1 LGEVITFT
9 KMKKSPMTYKEAG
22 VDLEAADR
30 FVQLLK
36 GLSLRTHRPWVLHGI
51 GGFSSLVRIPPGYM
65 RPLLAAATD
74 GVGTKLKVAIA
85 MGRYDTVGVDL
96 VAMCLNDLV
105 TIGAKPLF
113 FLDYF
118 ATGKLAPERD
128 RELMEGIVKGCQEA
142 DCPLV
147 GGETAEMPGFYSEG
161 EFDLAGFAVGV
172 VEEEKVVDGKG
183 IRPGDKIVGL
193 ASRGLHSN
201 GFSLV
206 RRALLEGMGLEL
218 EQWIEELGRPLG
230 EELLEPTK
238 IYVRTVLGLLEEFPV
253 KGMAHI
259 TGGGLPGNISRVLP
273 EGCKAV
279 IDRRSWSPQ
288 PIFGL
293 IQRAGVPE
301 EEMWRTFNMGVGFV
315 MICDGD
321 VAQRLVE
328 EASRRGERAFL
339 MGEIREGKGVV
350 LEG

>member
-1 LGEVITFT
+1 MITFT
-9 KMKKSPMTYKEAG
+9 KMKKSPVTYKEAG

-128 RELMEGIVKGCQEA
+128 RELMEGIAKGCQEA

-279 IDRRSWSPQ
+279 IERGSWSPQ

>member
-1 LGEVITFT
+1 VITFT
-9 KMKKSPMTYKEAG
+9 RMKPPLTYKEAG

-30 FVQLLK
+30 FVELLK
-36 GLSLRTHRPWVLHGI
+36 GLSSRTHKPWVLHGV
-51 GGFSSLVRIPPGYM
+51 GGFSSLVSIPPGFR

-74 GVGTKLKVAIA
+74 GVGTKLKVAFA
-85 MGRYDTVGVDL
+85 MDRYDTVGVDL
-96 VAMCLNDLV
+96 VAMCLNDLL
-105 TIGAKPLF
+105 TIGARPLF

-128 RELMEGIVKGCQEA
+128 RALMEGIVRGCQEA

-147 GGETAEMPGFYSEG
+147 GGETAEMPGFYLEG

-172 VEEEKVVDGKG
+172 VEEERVVDGRG
-183 IRPGDKIVGL
+183 IRPGDRIVGL

-279 IDRRSWSPQ
+279 IDRGSWTPQ

-321 VAQRLVE
+321 VAQGLVE
-328 EASRRGERAFL
+328 EASRRGEEAFL
-339 MGEIREGKGVV
+339 MGEVREGKGVV